1 MENGVKAYS
10 MLLGWPWLKLA
21 RAHHNWGD
29 NTLTM
34 TLGEWTVML
43 STIKW
48 ININSSLWSKNV
60 DDEFDWEER
69 LLEQEE
75 E

>member
-1 MENGVKAYS
+1 
-10 MLLGWPWLKLA
+10 
-21 RAHHNWGD
+21 
-29 NTLTM
+29 M